1 MIHDKKN
8 SIKTNL
14 SAFME
19 VTCSLAVVSRLGV
32 VLGSGQEQSTW
43 ITDSAAASGALII
56 TEIRGRYL
64 PQVPLVYPSGGLGVT
79 CCT

>member
-1 MIHDKKN
+1 
-8 SIKTNL
+8 
-14 SAFME
+14 ME
-19 VTCSLAVVSRLGV
+19 VTCSLAVVSLHGV

-43 ITDSAAASGALII
+43 IRDSAAASGELII

-64 PQVPLVYPSGGLGVT
+64 PRVPLIDPSGGLGVT